1 MSFRTRLSAL
11 VAAAVAVSVVA
22 ASVALYFLVR
32 GQMLGEVD
40 ATLRE
45 RVTSVKTFVVN
56 CPTGTSCTTAL
67 QKVPGDTSCQLGIA
81 QAVPTAQPT
90 PSPQSSGS
98 ICGISPTDAAN
109 FRAIP
114 PPPLGGAGGF
124 TQFVTA
130 QGVVILAPGERV
142 SLPVTEAD
150 RAAAAGASNILFED
164 ATINGT
170 PVRIATAAVGPGQ
183 ALQVARPLD
192 EVDAVLSRLR
202 WILVGVC
209 IVGVAL
215 AAFLGRLVART
226 TLRPVDRLIGTT
238 EYVAGT
244 QDLRQ
249 RITEP
254 GDGELGRLA
263 HSFNRMLEALDES
276 QATQRQLVADASH
289 ELRTPLSSLRTNI
302 EVLARAPRLD
312 TQERDRLLGDVQ
324 GQLERL
330 SRLVADLIDL
340 ARGDAPSSIVHVDV
354 QLDELVAGAV
364 DVARAQFPDV
374 HFAVDAQASVVEGDP
389 NRLERA
395 VANLLDN
402 AAKWSPAGGEIA
414 VGVQGAEVTV
424 RDHGPGV
431 ATEHV
436 SHIFDRFWRA
446 PEARQKP
453 GSGLGLSIVRQ
464 VARSHGGDV
473 SVEPAAGGGAL
484 FRLRLRTTS

>member
-40 ATLRE
+40 AALRD

-56 CPTGTSCTTAL
+56 CPAGTSCATAL

-81 QAVPTAQPT
+81 QTVPTAQPT

-98 ICGISPTDAAN
+98 ICGISPADAAN

-114 PPPLGGAGGF
+114 PPALGGAGGF

-150 RAAAAGASNILFED
+150 RAAAAGAPNILFED

-209 IVGVAL
+209 IIGVAL

-302 EVLARAPRLD
+302 EVLARAPGLD
-312 TQERDRLLGDVQ
+312 PQERDRLLGDVQ

-389 NRLERA
+389 GRLERA

-431 ATEHV
+431 ATDHV

-473 SVEPAAGGGAL
+473 SVESAAGGGAL

>member
-56 CPTGTSCTTAL
+56 CPTGTSCATAL

>member
-40 ATLRE
+40 AALRD

-56 CPTGTSCTTAL
+56 CPAGTSCATAL

-81 QAVPTAQPT
+81 QTVPTAQPT

-150 RAAAAGASNILFED
+150 RAAAAGAPNILFED

-209 IVGVAL
+209 IIGVAL

-302 EVLARAPRLD
+302 EVLARAPGLD
-312 TQERDRLLGDVQ
+312 PQERDRLLGDVQ

-364 DVARAQFPDV
+364 DVARTQFPDV
-374 HFAVDAQASVVEGDP
+374 HFAVDAQASVVEGDAS
-389 NRLERA
+389 RLERA

-431 ATEHV
+431 ATDHV

-473 SVEPAAGGGAL
+473 SVESAAGGGAL

>member
-40 ATLRE
+40 AALRD

-56 CPTGTSCTTAL
+56 CPAGTSCATAL

-81 QAVPTAQPT
+81 QTVPTAQPT

-150 RAAAAGASNILFED
+150 RAAAAGAPNILFED

-209 IVGVAL
+209 IIGVAL

-302 EVLARAPRLD
+302 EVLARAPGLD
-312 TQERDRLLGDVQ
+312 PQERDRLLGDVQ

-389 NRLERA
+389 GRLERA

-431 ATEHV
+431 ATDHV

-484 FRLRLRTTS
+484 FRLRLRTPS

>member
-56 CPTGTSCTTAL
+56 CPTGTSCATAL

-90 PSPQSSGS
+90 PSPQSRSS

-124 TQFVTA
+124 TQFVNA
-130 QGVVILAPGERV
+130 QGAVILAPGERV
-142 SLPVTEAD
+142 SLPVTQAD
-150 RAAAAGASNILFED
+150 RAAAAGAPNILFED

-170 PVRIATAAVGPGQ
+170 PVRIATVAFGPGQ

-202 WILVGVC
+202 WMLVGVC
-209 IVGVAL
+209 IIGVAL

-302 EVLARAPRLD
+302 EVLARAPGLD

-354 QLDELVAGAV
+354 QLDDLVAGAV
-364 DVARAQFPDV
+364 DVARTQFPDV

-389 NRLERA
+389 SRLERA

-431 ATEHV
+431 ATEDV